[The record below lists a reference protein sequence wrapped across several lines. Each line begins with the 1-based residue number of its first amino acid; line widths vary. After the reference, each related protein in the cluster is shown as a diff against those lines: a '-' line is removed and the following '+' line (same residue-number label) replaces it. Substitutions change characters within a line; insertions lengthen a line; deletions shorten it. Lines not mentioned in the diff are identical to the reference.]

1 MVVSCVRPC
10 SITTRLPCVAE
21 GGSFF
26 TAAATG
32 GVRGPFKTI
41 GRYAF
46 FHLRR
51 ACAPVGGSRK
61 SRFLHCF
68 VYLLVSMGENE
79 AFGAFARWS
88 LPLVQAK
95 RNLRSLK
102 SATSAGDPLISSFK
116 RGRRQLPQAG
126 EVRRPRRRGVVS
138 LLV

>member
-1 MVVSCVRPC
+1 MR
-10 SITTRLPCVAE
+10 RG

-26 TAAATG
+26 AAADPAG
-32 GVRGPFKTI
+32 DRAPFETI
-41 GRYAF
+41 GRYMF
-46 FHLRR
+46 FHVRR

-102 SATSAGDPLISSFK
+102 SAASAGDPLISSFK

-126 EVRRPRRRGVVS
+126 EVRRPLGPAW
-138 LLV
+138 